1 MGLRQAFR
9 FTFSAEEDVRAFL
22 RSLSHSAKVDDKTDF
37 FVFSQLPG
45 QPSFT
50 FDCELVP
57 EGLHSERGGNYREF
71 LGLFIEAISGQFG
84 RVEVEDL

>member
-9 FTFSAEEDVRAFL
+9 FTFSAEEDVRVFL
-22 RSLSHSAKVDDKTDF
+22 CSLSHSARIDDRTDF
-37 FVFSQLPG
+37 FIFSQLPG

-50 FDCELVP
+50 LDCELVA

-84 RVEVEDL
+84 RVEAEDL

>member
-9 FTFSAEEDVRAFL
+9 FTFSAEEDVRSFL
-22 RSLSHSAKVDDKTDF
+22 RSLSHSAIVDDRTDF

-50 FDCELVP
+50 FDCALVP

-71 LGLFIEAISGQFG
+71 LGIFIEAISGQFG